1 MVGGDHKPDGVKA
14 LRVTPAPRPAEELD
28 MPRTKP
34 RRKPSRS
41 RRDAGLR
48 DARVMEEIRNQRY
61 VAFVRAIVSGAGA
74 KDRR

>member
-1 MVGGDHKPDGVKA
+1 
-14 LRVTPAPRPAEELD
+14 